1 MKHLSYQAFKQL
13 VMDSTDPKKGTKVA
27 LQIRDC
33 HERKLPHLRPLESLK
48 GLRMFIMYRKS
59 RHSNGVIE
67 LDSLDEFSRAQDFA
81 AYHSWPFS
89 AVQNSI
95 LINLGHADLTVLVDY
110 RGNKAQF
117 IEFIR
122 TMRLDRREGYS
133 ARFLR
138 ELASAPAE
146 EVRA

>member
-81 AYHSWPFS
+81 SFAALHCSAWRRFS
-89 AVQNSI
+89 AGLQSTPSRVSLYPI
-95 LINLGHADLTVLVDY
+95 FFTSSLSSPSSSTNLGLGKTVDGVD
-110 RGNKAQF
+110 
-117 IEFIR
+117 
-122 TMRLDRREGYS
+122 
-133 ARFLR
+133 
-138 ELASAPAE
+138 
-146 EVRA
+146 